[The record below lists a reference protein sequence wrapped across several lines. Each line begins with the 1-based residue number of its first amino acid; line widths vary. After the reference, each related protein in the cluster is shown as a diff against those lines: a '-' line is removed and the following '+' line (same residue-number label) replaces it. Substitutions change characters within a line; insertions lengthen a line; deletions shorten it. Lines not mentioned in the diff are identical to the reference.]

1 MPASG
6 PNKGKQLPN
15 GPATICDVE
24 SPTHK
29 LFVNLTEGELGR
41 QHGWAGPGPPERR
54 IVSALGYHQSG
65 PGGALSECISI
76 CTDAHRTV
84 SLVGSF
90 GGFHAQLPPIETMKQ
105 RSPVLDPGRFD
116 PELTYVA
123 LINSDG
129 DNMGLDNTQLTQ
141 STGLAERARVCAAPG
156 SLCPPIGW
164 TMSNRLAEWAPAIFK
179 YYYESATPADSF
191 LLGPSGY
198 GYVYPSMMDET
209 DKGTLADATA
219 DAGKRFDMKGYMH
232 WECTPDQFPGSQ
244 CTVASGYA
252 KVRKRIFCDAILC
265 PKTASF
271 YQDRLR
277 TNARKTKKESV
288 FLQTPAFLKLM
299 ASKVSAGGPC

>member
-54 IVSALGYHQSG
+54 IV
-65 PGGALSECISI
+65 
-76 CTDAHRTV
+76 
-84 SLVGSF
+84 
-90 GGFHAQLPPIETMKQ
+90 
-105 RSPVLDPGRFD
+105 
-116 PELTYVA
+116 
-123 LINSDG
+123 
-129 DNMGLDNTQLTQ
+129 
-141 STGLAERARVCAAPG
+141 AERARVCAAPG

-179 YYYESATPADSF
+179 YYYDSATPADSF

-219 DAGKRFDMKGYMH
+219 DAGKRFDMKGYIYALGMY
-232 WECTPDQFPGSQ
+232 PRPVPR
-244 CTVASGYA
+244 VA
-252 KVRKRIFCDAILC
+252 VHRRFRLCDGTITHL
-265 PKTASF
+265 
-271 YQDRLR
+271 LR
-277 TNARKTKKESV
+277 CH
-288 FLQTPAFLKLM
+288 FMP
-299 ASKVSAGGPC
+299 

>member
-1 MPASG
+1 M
-6 PNKGKQLPN
+6 
-15 GPATICDVE
+15 
-24 SPTHK
+24 
-29 LFVNLTEGELGR
+29 
-41 QHGWAGPGPPERR
+41 
-54 IVSALGYHQSG
+54 
-65 PGGALSECISI
+65 
-76 CTDAHRTV
+76 
-84 SLVGSF
+84 SLVGSV

-141 STGLAERARVCAAPG
+141 STGLAERARVCAAPV

-198 GYVYPSMMDET
+198 GYIYPSMMDET

-219 DAGKRFDMKGYMH
+219 DAGKRFDMKGYIA
-232 WECTPDQFPGSQ
+232 CTGNVPQTSSPGRSAPSLQ
-244 CTVASGYA
+244 AMRRYENASFAMPFYA
-252 KVRKRIFCDAILC
+252 L
-265 PKTASF
+265 KTHDF

-277 TNARKTKKESV
+277 TNARKTV
-288 FLQTPAFLKLM
+288 
-299 ASKVSAGGPC
+299 